1 MHNKPLSC
9 FVVLFFNSPLIVP
22 SKNLEKKQ
30 IKHTQFDF
38 ALAEGA
44 PPVGMTTGATI
55 HTSGGLMLRL
65 TKREHKNGGGGGGGG
80 EKQPVVAEAAVV
92 V

>member
-1 MHNKPLSC
+1 M
-9 FVVLFFNSPLIVP
+9 FFFYKKTKNSTIF
-22 SKNLEKKQ
+22 KTHAHTTHTHTHTHT
-30 IKHTQFDF
+30 HTQHQIDF

-55 HTSGGLMLRL
+55 HTSGGLMLKL
-65 TKREHKNGGGGGGGG
+65 TKRKHAGASGGGGG
-80 EKQPVVAEAAVV
+80 ETREVVAEAAVV